1 MRLDVWL
8 DQAQVGS
15 LSYDAA
21 TNRFAFDYAADWLA
35 RKDAVPLSP
44 VLPLRAE
51 AVPVDQH
58 SAMVRR
64 FFENLLPEGQALEDA
79 ARANHVA
86 KGNLPGLLIALG
98 RETAGAL
105 RLVLSDSPGSDQANK
120 RLLLRD
126 ELAERIRQRP
136 YAPFSVWDG
145 KVRLS
150 IAGFQDKLAVYTEED
165 EECEAS
171 DWFLVEGPDLASTHI
186 LKPEPINP
194 QLAGLTSN
202 EFFCMKLAA
211 STGLET
217 AEVAL
222 HYLPE
227 PVLRITRFD
236 RVRQSGAVRRRH
248 IIDGCQLLDLASSY
262 KYERPYGYNPDV
274 REIRD
279 GASLASF
286 FSAIKASPQPAKAK
300 LQLLR
305 WLIFQVLLGNADAH
319 AKNLSFYMTASGPVQ
334 APAYDLI
341 CSALYPTQVSQNFAM
356 AVGDAFATE
365 ELSAYEWA
373 QFCVATETNPTQVR
387 KEIERSV
394 GLILKHLPKVAEEA
408 IGAGALAEVVN
419 GIAAIV
425 RAQCDRQLTLAPKI
439 RGMMPGA
446 QEDRSRA

>member
-1 MRLDVWL
+1 MRLEVWL

-15 LSYDAA
+15 LSYEAA
-21 TNRFAFDYAADWLA
+21 ANRFAFDYAADWLV
-35 RKDAVPLSP
+35 RKDAVPISP
-44 VLPLRAE
+44 CLPLRAE
-51 AVPVDQH
+51 AMPVDHH
-58 SAMVRR
+58 SAVVRR

-79 ARANHVA
+79 ARANRVA
-86 KGNLPGLLIALG
+86 KGNLPALLIVLG

-105 RLVLSDSPGSDQANK
+105 RLVLSDSLSRDEANK
-120 RLLLRD
+120 RLLPRA
-126 ELAERIRQRP
+126 ELANRISLRP
-136 YAPFSVWDG
+136 HEPFSVWDG

-150 IAGFQDKLAVYTEED
+150 IAGFQDKLAIYMEADD
-165 EECEAS
+165 EGKAC

-211 STGLET
+211 SAGLDT
-217 AEVAL
+217 ADVAL
-222 HYLPE
+222 HSLPE
-227 PVLRITRFD
+227 PVLCITRFD
-236 RVRQSGAVRRRH
+236 RVRQGVAVRRRH
-248 IIDGCQLLDLASSY
+248 IIDGCQLLDLSSSY
-262 KYERPYGYNPDV
+262 KYERPYGDNPDV
-274 REIRD
+274 RDVRD
-279 GASLASF
+279 GASLVRLFA
-286 FSAIKASPQPAKAK
+286 AIKTSPQPAKAK

-319 AKNLSFYMTASGPVQ
+319 AKNLSFYMTGSGPVQ

-356 AVGDAFATE
+356 AVGDAFTLD

-373 QFCVATETNPTQVR
+373 QFCVSTDTNATQVR

-394 GLILKHLPKVAEEA
+394 GLILKHLEQVAEAA
-408 IGAGALAEVVN
+408 IVAGALPEVVN

-425 RAQCDRQLTLAPKI
+425 RTQCARQLALAPQI
-439 RGMMPGA
+439 RGMVSSA
-446 QEDRSRA
+446 SAN